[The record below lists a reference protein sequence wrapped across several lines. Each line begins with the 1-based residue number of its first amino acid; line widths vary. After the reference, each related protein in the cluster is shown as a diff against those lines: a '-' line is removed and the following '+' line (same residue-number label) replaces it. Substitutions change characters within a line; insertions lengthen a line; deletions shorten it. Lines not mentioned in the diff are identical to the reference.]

1 MLPLVA
7 ALHLQ
12 LQFQLQVVDAAPDS
26 VPTVTLSEAL
36 RRATGLDPNYVAA
49 VGQVDNAA
57 WARRSAF
64 SVFVLP
70 SMTLSTDF
78 AWPNPQSVNFV
89 TFQKVPRQV
98 TAQLTARYD
107 LFTGGQKLAELSRSG
122 AALEG
127 AHAGELQARF
137 ASALLT
143 ESDYNAVLADRE
155 LARVARDR
163 VRRAEEQLA
172 VARARVKT
180 GAAVQTDSLQLRLEL
195 TQARVALLQ
204 QESAL
209 RVSRLE
215 LGRRIGAA
223 GAVDAASL
231 DSVPLPDLPLTLADA
246 VTEAADQGPRYRQVA
261 ASERA
266 AAASYRAQ
274 LGAYLPRATVSWNNT
289 RYDNSFFPGLKRF
302 EGLTLSVSFPLWDN
316 AHREIALSQA
326 RVNRDVVRAIRDD
339 MQRAVQH
346 DVTAAYDGYVTS
358 KASTDL
364 AIDGLAVARE
374 NFRVQQ
380 SRYGAGATTILDLLE
395 AEVSLSAAEA
405 QLVQSRY
412 SSRLALAGLEAI
424 LGRRLFTT
432 NQEHP

>member
-1 MLPLVA
+1 MLALLLALQA
-7 ALHLQ
+7 ATPAQ
-12 LQFQLQVVDAAPDS
+12 APDTL
-26 VPTVTLSEAL
+26 PTVTLAEAL

-49 VGQVDNAA
+49 LGQVDNAV
-57 WARRSAF
+57 WARRAAF
-64 SVFVLP
+64 SVFILP
-70 SMTLSTDF
+70 SVTLSTSATRNSPPFFNF
-78 AWPNPQSVNFV
+78 A
-89 TFQKVPRQV
+89 TFKPEPYAVQAAVS
-98 TAQLTARYD
+98 AQYD
-107 LFTGGQKLAELSRSG
+107 LFTGGQKLA
-122 AALEG
+122 
-127 AHAGELQARF
+127 
-137 ASALLT
+137 
-143 ESDYNAVLADRE
+143 
-155 LARVARDR
+155 
-163 VRRAEEQLA
+163 
-172 VARARVKT
+172 
-180 GAAVQTDSLQLRLEL
+180 EL

-223 GAVDAASL
+223 GAADAASL

-246 VTEAADQGPRYRQVA
+246 VTEAAEQGPRYRQVA

-274 LGAYLPRATVSWNNT
+274 LGNYLPRATLSWTNT

-326 RVNRDVVRAIRDD
+326 RVNRDVARAIRDD

-412 SSRLALAGLEAI
+412 ASRLALAGLEAI

-432 NQEHP
+432 NQDHP